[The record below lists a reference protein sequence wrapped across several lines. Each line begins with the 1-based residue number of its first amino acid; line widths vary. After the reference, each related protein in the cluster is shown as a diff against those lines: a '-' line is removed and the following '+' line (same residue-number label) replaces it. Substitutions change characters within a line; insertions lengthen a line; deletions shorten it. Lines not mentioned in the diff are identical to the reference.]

1 MKSCRKQRSAAV
13 NWNAIGSNDCTN
25 KKMSTLTTNVNKFW
39 NLTKT
44 KLERAISYYN
54 YTKQSNNFIHTIHQH
69 LFSLPQVPN
78 TPSCI
83 SLERNLENKLITTKS
98 ERDTSSWKCPLKIL
112 EISCVNTL
120 LQRYTTIFRFLTSI
134 AKCLYVFTFFYR
146 ETQGREFLVSRYRE
160 RKREKERE
168 SFFYFFIFFFDTH
181 THTWSLDKSR
191 KEFI

>member
-1 MKSCRKQRSAAV
+1 
-13 NWNAIGSNDCTN
+13 
-25 KKMSTLTTNVNKFW
+25 MSTLTTNVNKFW
-39 NLTKT
+39 DLTKR

-83 SLERNLENKLITTKS
+83 SRERNLENKLTTTKS

-134 AKCLYVFTFFYR
+134 VKCVYVFTFFNIASHR
-146 ETQGREFLVSRYRE
+146 GESIWLQIQ
-160 RKREKERE
+160 REKERE
-168 SFFYFFIFFFDTH
+168 FFLH

-191 KEFI
+191 KEVIEENRHNSRSTTSYEVRFWGS